1 MRGFGIMNTYNYFEE
16 VNPNFRNSKFK
27 ITDRK
32 DPDMISES
40 LITDLVNAFLN
51 NRKTPSG
58 KTLKVASINQTK
70 DENRRWYA
78 KVQVFEEKEY
88 NSTFGLTS
96 DYIGASINWALASG
110 VSNEEILKH
119 ISISRTLEG
128 HLLFPTW
135 YSTMNEKSWEVW
147 PEGISINMAKGGSTG
162 YYDRIDYT
170 LLAIKNWYSSI
181 SVGNKLFDVIE
192 KNRIWFELFCD
203 FPNYVEFFKL
213 ESLLNK
219 DGDIVDLTSYNPD
232 NRTYDNVIR
241 NDLDDS
247 KIKLPQD
254 NMLYER
260 YIAGCNFFILSRKI

>member
-1 MRGFGIMNTYNYFEE
+1 MNTYNYFEE
-16 VNPNFRNSKFK
+16 VNPNYRNSEFE
-27 ITDRK
+27 IMDRK
-32 DPDMISES
+32 DPDMISEK

-51 NRKTPSG
+51 NKITPSG
-58 KTLKVASINQTK
+58 KTLKVASIDQTK
-70 DENRRWYA
+70 DKFRRWYA
-78 KVQVFEEKEY
+78 KVQVFDGKEY
-88 NSTFGLTS
+88 TATFGLTS
-96 DYIGASINWALASG
+96 DYIGASINWALLAG
-110 VSNEEILKH
+110 VSKEKILDH
-119 ISISRTLEG
+119 ISVSRTIAG

-135 YSTMNEKSWEVW
+135 YSTMSEKSWKDCSES
-147 PEGISINMAKGGSTG
+147 ISINMARGGRTG

-170 LLAIKNWYSSI
+170 LLAIKNWYFSI

-203 FPNYVEFFKL
+203 FPKYVEFFKL
-213 ESLLNK
+213 EGLLNK
-219 DGDIVDLTSYNPD
+219 DGDIVDLISYNPD
-232 NRTYDNVIR
+232 NRTFDNVIR

>member
-1 MRGFGIMNTYNYFEE
+1 MNTYNYFEA
-16 VNPNFRNSKFK
+16 VNPNCKNSEFEIKN
-27 ITDRK
+27 RK
-32 DPDMISES
+32 DPDMISKK
-40 LITDLVNAFLN
+40 LITDLVNAFIN
-51 NRKTPSG
+51 NKKTPSG
-58 KTLKVASINQTK
+58 QTLKVASIDQTK
-70 DENRRWYA
+70 DKYKRWYA
-78 KVQVFEEKEY
+78 KVQVFDGKEY

-96 DYIGASINWALASG
+96 DYIGASINWALSAG
-110 VSNEEILKH
+110 VSNEEILNH
-119 ISISRTLEG
+119 ILISRTLEG

-147 PEGISINMAKGGSTG
+147 PEGISINMAKGDRTG

-170 LLAIKNWYSSI
+170 LLAIKNWYSSM

-203 FPNYVEFFKL
+203 FPKYVEFFKL

-219 DGDIVDLTSYNPD
+219 DGDIVDLTSYNSD
-232 NRTYDNVIR
+232 NKTYDNVIR

-260 YIAGCNFFILSRKI
+260 YIAGCNFFIFSRKI